1 MKFKF
6 TGGNQVQTVINKKV
20 YHIIYTIISPL
31 GEKYRPEEIPLYA
44 TSEEEAVQ
52 TIELEIRR
60 RMGTKYQIEV
70 TCLNGVVPA
79 KLSPPAIRKCQGY
92 NKLFKLNTFNTHTPV
107 LFWMGVK

>member
-1 MKFKF
+1 MVYFVLF
-6 TGGNQVQTVINKKV
+6 PLFGGWAKTP
-20 YHIIYTIISPL
+20 IIYTIISPL

-70 TCLNGVVPA
+70 TCLNID
-79 KLSPPAIRKCQGY
+79 LSKPCQMT
-92 NKLFKLNTFNTHTPV
+92 LF
-107 LFWMGVK
+107 

>member
-1 MKFKF
+1 LKFKF

-79 KLSPPAIRKCQGY
+79 KLSPP
-92 NKLFKLNTFNTHTPV
+92 NKEMSRL
-107 LFWMGVK
+107 